1 MEYYSL
7 TRLAHA
13 PILPSSPSRQ
23 LLLTCG
29 RSLGSLSTAGL
40 ALVQRLRLGKVMETT
55 SADVSSN
62 ALSPWCDRGDLFIE
76 SSTSWL
82 YTGAEGPP
90 LICQE
95 GALLDYWRNRALG
108 PEGRS
113 QHSQR
118 EQLLRERLAALM
130 GLDSADVALMGN
142 ASEALNCV
150 ARSLDLQPGDNVVLN
165 DLEYPS
171 VIQPWLNMQRLG
183 VEVRVAHHRDW
194 TLSTE
199 TLASLVDARTKVIAV
214 SHVSYLSGWRHD
226 LRAIAD
232 VAQSVGAFVLVDA
245 TQSLGVVPV
254 HGHEVDA
261 VVASSYKWLLG
272 GHGVGILGWNR
283 DRHELPPPPA
293 VGWRTVEDIFTADRF
308 EAFQAHGDARRFEV
322 GYPSYPAIYSLLAS
336 VEWLAGFPP
345 EEVESHV
352 STLTARL
359 LDGLLDRDLPVMT
372 PADPHHRA
380 GNVAFLCSQAESV
393 AQALAARDI
402 VCWAGDGRLRM
413 SVHLFTGK
421 ADVERVLDALDD
433 TVLAPL
439 LDRS

>member
-1 MEYYSL
+1 
-7 TRLAHA
+7 
-13 PILPSSPSRQ
+13 
-23 LLLTCG
+23 
-29 RSLGSLSTAGL
+29 
-40 ALVQRLRLGKVMETT
+40 VETT
-55 SADVSSN
+55 SSDVSSD
-62 ALSPWCDRGDLFIE
+62 ALSPLCDRGDLLIA

-90 LICQE
+90 LISQE
-95 GALLDYWRNRALG
+95 EALLDYWRNRALG

-113 QHSQR
+113 QHAQR
-118 EQLLRERLAALM
+118 EQLLRERLAVLM
-130 GLDSADVALMGN
+130 GLESADVALMGN
-142 ASEALNCV
+142 ASEALNSV

-171 VIQPWLNMQRLG
+171 VVQPWLNMQRLG
-183 VEVRVAHHRDW
+183 VEVRVAHHQDW
-194 TLSTE
+194 TVSTE
-199 TLASLVDARTKVIAV
+199 TLANLVDARTRVIAV

-232 VAQSVGAFVLVDA
+232 VAASVGAFVLVDA

-254 HGHEVDA
+254 LGREVDA

-283 DRHELPPPPA
+283 DRRELPPPPA
-293 VGWRTVEDIFTADRF
+293 VGWRTVEDIFTVDRF
-308 EAFQAHGDARRFEV
+308 EAFRAHRDARRFEV
-322 GYPSYPAIYSLLAS
+322 GFPSYPAIYSLLAS
-336 VEWLAGFPP
+336 IQWLAGFPP

-352 STLTARL
+352 SALTGHL
-359 LDGLLDRDLPVMT
+359 LEGLLERDLPIMT

-380 GNVAFLCSQAESV
+380 GNVAFRCSQGEAV
-393 AQALAARDI
+393 ARALSARDI

-421 ADVERVLDALDD
+421 GDVEAVLDTLDD
-433 TVLAPL
+433 PALAPL
-439 LDRS
+439 LDRL

>member
-1 MEYYSL
+1 
-7 TRLAHA
+7 
-13 PILPSSPSRQ
+13 
-23 LLLTCG
+23 
-29 RSLGSLSTAGL
+29 
-40 ALVQRLRLGKVMETT
+40 METT

-62 ALSPWCDRGDLFIE
+62 ALSPLCDRGDLFIE

-272 GHGVGILGWNR
+272 GHGVAIATNF
-283 DRHELPPPPA
+283 LPRQPWA
-293 VGWRTVEDIFTADRF
+293 GGRWRISSQRTVSKLS
-308 EAFQAHGDARRFEV
+308 RR
-322 GYPSYPAIYSLLAS
+322 
-336 VEWLAGFPP
+336 
-345 EEVESHV
+345 
-352 STLTARL
+352 
-359 LDGLLDRDLPVMT
+359 
-372 PADPHHRA
+372 
-380 GNVAFLCSQAESV
+380 
-393 AQALAARDI
+393 
-402 VCWAGDGRLRM
+402 
-413 SVHLFTGK
+413 TGT
-421 ADVERVLDALDD
+421 LDD
-433 TVLAPL
+433 SRWDIPPIPRSTASSLPSSGWPVFL
-439 LDRS
+439 LRKSSPTSPP